1 MVLSIRPS
9 LVLRITSVALLS
21 ATPRLSAQS
30 DTASL
35 RSVLQSRYAHQDS
48 AIARRDLA
56 SFLSTLATQYVVELR
71 DGQRFTRPGVD
82 SAIARDMRQTSVVA
96 SVTTVVESLQVR
108 GDTVW
113 ATVVHRADR
122 VLRDGDGQPHRW
134 ENGVRHDEGWVL
146 VGTSLRVAALRERD
160 QLYLRRDGVPVQ

>member
-1 MVLSIRPS
+1 MLLSIRPG
-9 LVLRITSVALLS
+9 LILGITSVTLLS
-21 ATPRLSAQS
+21 ATSLLRAQT

-35 RSVLQSRYAHQDS
+35 RPVLESRYAHQDS

-56 SFLSTLATQYVVELR
+56 GFLTTLAAQYVVELR

-96 SVTTVVESLQVR
+96 SVATVVESLRVG

-122 VLRDGDGQPHRW
+122 VLRDGQGRPHRW

-146 VGTSLRVAALRERD
+146 LGNTWRVAALRERD
-160 QLYLRRDGVPVQ
+160 QLYLRRDGVAVQ